1 MSSPQAR
8 LAAGANL
15 ANFPRVNRLFL
26 LPALALASLASAQ
39 TPVQAPLATE
49 AAVVYA
55 DSNRVNDPAKL
66 PPALRGV
73 FTRLA
78 EADTAV
84 IPFLETRRMGFIK
97 RAVELG
103 GTMRYS
109 KKAGLSIAYEQP
121 KPRVLIID
129 DIGLIERQPD
139 GRERRIAKNDRPEL
153 TILTDVYLNLLR
165 GRPVGLFGV
174 CEVYFMGNSKE
185 WQIGLIPK
193 DPALRRHTGRVL
205 IGGAGREIAQIANLL
220 ENGDTRMLRLSKSEI
235 DAKFSPS
242 VFQSYFRTTSPTPAG
257 EGESR

>member
-1 MSSPQAR
+1 MKR
-8 LAAGANL
+8 LL
-15 ANFPRVNRLFL
+15 L
-26 LPALALASLASAQ
+26 LPALVLVSAANAQ
-39 TPVQAPLATE
+39 NAPQAPLATE
-49 AAVVYA
+49 AAAVYA
-55 DSNRVNDPAKL
+55 ESHRVLDPAKL
-66 PPALRGV
+66 PPALRSV
-73 FTRLA
+73 FNRLA

-84 IPFLETRRMGFIK
+84 IPFIETRRMGIIK
-97 RAVELG
+97 RPVELT

-153 TILTDVYLNLLR
+153 TVLTDVYLNLLR

-174 CEVYFMGNSKE
+174 CEVYFLGDSKG

-193 DPALRRHTGRVL
+193 DDSLRRHTGRVL

-242 VFQSYFRTTSPTPAG
+242 VFQSYFRTTAPQGG

>member
-1 MSSPQAR
+1 MKR
-8 LAAGANL
+8 LL
-15 ANFPRVNRLFL
+15 L
-26 LPALALASLASAQ
+26 LPALAFVSLASAQ
-39 TPVQAPLATE
+39 NAPQAPLATE

-55 DSNRVNDPAKL
+55 ESNRVNDAAKL
-66 PPALRGV
+66 PTALRNV
-73 FTRLA
+73 FNRLA

-84 IPFLETRRMGFIK
+84 IPFIETRRMGIIK
-97 RAVELG
+97 RPVELT

-109 KKAGLSIAYEQP
+109 KKAGLSIGYEHP
-121 KPRVLIID
+121 KQRVLIID
-129 DIGLIERQPD
+129 DVGLIERQPD
-139 GRERRIAKNDRPEL
+139 GRERRVAKGDRPEL

-174 CEVYFMGNSKE
+174 CEVYFLGDSKG

-193 DPALRRHTGRVL
+193 DDSLRRHTGRVL

-242 VFQSYFRTTSPTPAG
+242 VFQSYFRTTTPPAG
-257 EGESR
+257 GSESR